1 MPVDIAARSRHFAH
15 KQNHPRENH
24 MRKLVISA
32 AAAIGATTLALGALH
47 AQGAPA
53 PGAIDVA
60 AIESGAY
67 TADPSHSLVGW
78 EVSHLGFND
87 YLGIFGD
94 VAGTLNVD
102 TANPANSSVDVTIP
116 IASVTVASAGL
127 KDHLTRAGRDGA
139 APDFFGPSPAPAH
152 FVSTRVM
159 PMGPTSAHIEGN
171 LTMNGVTK
179 PVTIEA
185 ELSGMGTNGMNQ
197 KKTLGF
203 HGTTTIKRSEWN
215 MAWGIPFGIGDD
227 IDLTISVAFEK

>member
-1 MPVDIAARSRHFAH
+1 
-15 KQNHPRENH
+15 
-24 MRKLVISA
+24 MRKLILSS
-32 AAAIGATTLALGALH
+32 AAAIGVAALSISALN

-60 AIESGAY
+60 AIEAGTY
-67 TADPSHSLVGW
+67 TADAGHSMVGW

-94 VAGTLNVD
+94 VAGTLTVD
-102 TANPANSSVDVTIP
+102 TANPANSTVDVTIP

-139 APDFFGPSPAPAH
+139 EADFFGPNPEAAH
-152 FVSTRVM
+152 FVSTSVM
-159 PMGPTSAHIEGN
+159 PMGPTSAHIMGN
-171 LTMNGVTK
+171 LTMNGVTA

-215 MAWGIPFGIGDD
+215 MPFGLAFGIGDE